1 MKDWISNLLGNSTNI
16 YSVWTPFYYTLKIF
30 GLAPYKLNPQT
41 KKLQTSCCEYF
52 YIIFFLCSY
61 FSVVLYALYR
71 IKFLDS
77 YLLIDAGIFYQF
89 IYQFLMICVIVFWNF
104 LKRNHILNFLQK
116 IAEFD
121 KIASELKWKYKFS
134 QSQCKLILVCL
145 ITASTVILLFIFYLA
160 FITVGKGSIPNC
172 LSFGVA
178 FFVSKA
184 VTLTIFQF
192 TFCAYCIQARF
203 EILNKNA
210 R

>member
-1 MKDWISNLLGNSTNI
+1 MKDWISNILGNSTNI

-30 GLAPYKLNPQT
+30 GLAPYKLNPKA

-52 YIIFFLCSY
+52 YIICFLCFY
-61 FSVVLYALYR
+61 LSVVLYSLNRIQFLESYAL
-71 IKFLDS
+71 IE
-77 YLLIDAGIFYQF
+77 AGIFYQF
-89 IYQFLMICVIVFWNF
+89 IYQFFMICVIVFWNF

-121 KIASELKWKYKFS
+121 KIATELKWKFKFS

-145 ITASTVILLFIFYLA
+145 ITASTAILLFIFYLA
-160 FITVGKGSIPNC
+160 FINVGNRTFQDC
-172 LSFGVA
+172 LSFGIA
-178 FFVSKA
+178 LFMSKA